1 MINKY
6 YKINQLIAIQDL
18 IIYNKRLEET
28 IKLYDQQK
36 NYKKKIVIINFIN
49 VRLIKF
55 KHEKIYLINFK
66 IKR

>member
-49 VRLIKF
+49 VRLIIF

>member
-18 IIYNKRLEET
+18 IIFNKRLEET

-49 VRLIKF
+49 VRLIIF

>member
-49 VRLIKF
+49 LRLIKF